1 MGKKRSW
8 YDGHF
13 YDRFIAPNQ
22 DKSFLTIRQLIPEN
36 STVLDL
42 GCGTGRLVY
51 QLADSCKK
59 VTGVDVSLENINVA
73 HSKRKAGGIDNIE
86 FIHADFNE
94 FIRDNG
100 EKFDFAV
107 LSYVLHEIHDSQRI
121 RILNSLK
128 KAADKIIISDYLV
141 PMPQNFWGALTY
153 IVEFLAGSNHFSNFK
168 NFIKLGGIE
177 YLISSADLKN
187 LREVKEKS
195 KTSHIALLKSKL

>member
-1 MGKKRSW
+1 MEKKRSW

-22 DKSFLTIRQLIPEN
+22 DNSFLTIRQLIPEN

-73 HSKRKAGGIDNIE
+73 ASKQKAGGIDNIE

-94 FIRDNG
+94 FIRNNG

-107 LSYVLHEIHDSQRI
+107 LSYVLHEVYDAQRI
-121 RILNSLK
+121 QILSNLKRI
-128 KAADKIIISDYLV
+128 ADKIIISDYLV
-141 PMPQNFWGALTY
+141 PMPRNFWGALTY
-153 IVEFLAGSNHFSNFK
+153 IVEFLAGTTHYSNFK
-168 NFIKLGGIE
+168 NFITLGGIE
-177 YLISSADLKN
+177 HLINSADLKN
-187 LREVKEKS
+187 LHEFKEKS
-195 KTSHIALLKSKL
+195 KTSHIALLESK